1 MNEKFNEVKSFFAR
15 GYSEESDENTTI
27 NFDLEMM
34 GDDADYFMLEYSRKF
49 AVNLDGFKFSDF
61 FHDELGVKYLYYKFF
76 KPEFLTNKKPL
87 TLGHLS
93 EVAVRGTW
101 FDPY

>member
-49 AVNLDGFKFSDF
+49 AVNLDGF
-61 FHDELGVKYLYYKFF
+61 
-76 KPEFLTNKKPL
+76 
-87 TLGHLS
+87 
-93 EVAVRGTW
+93 
-101 FDPY
+101 